1 MMLALLLSFA
11 LANPQPNDPP
21 AVRVQL
27 NHDQFRSG
35 DNARVYV
42 ETARDGYL
50 IVLHADPQGRV
61 RVLFPLDPSDDDF
74 VRGGR
79 RQELRGR
86 SDRDAFQVD
95 DDDGSGT
102 VAVLEIA
109 EALVSAPVKPKRSI
123 LFIWHAGEEEGLWG
137 SEYFTDHPTVPR
149 DSIVTELNID
159 MIGRGRADD
168 VKGGGPGYVQ
178 LIGSRRLSTE
188 LGDLVESVAKT
199 EPMPFKFDYQ
209 YDANGHPQQ
218 YYCRSDHYEYAR
230 YGIPIVF
237 FSTGGHRDYH
247 QVTDEPQYIDYDQ
260 LARVSSLVRDVAIRA
275 ANIDHRLVVDK
286 HKPDPHGQCVQ

>member
-1 MMLALLLSFA
+1 MIGA
-11 LANPQPNDPP
+11 
-21 AVRVQL
+21 
-27 NHDQFRSG
+27 QFDSWHTG
-35 DNARVYV
+35 TGATDNAAGYAVMMEAMRILK
-42 ETARDGYL
+42 TAKLPLR
-50 IVLHADPQGRV
+50 RTV
-61 RVLFPLDPSDDDF
+61 R
-74 VRGGR
+74 
-79 RQELRGR
+79 
-86 SDRDAFQVD
+86 
-95 DDDGSGT
+95 
-102 VAVLEIA
+102 IA
-109 EALVSAPVKPKRSI
+109 L
-123 LFIWHAGEEEGLWG
+123 WTGEEEGLWG

>member
-1 MMLALLLSFA
+1 MLSRFCPVPTPCSRR
-11 LANPQPNDPP
+11 NTSP
-21 AVRVQL
+21 
-27 NHDQFRSG
+27 S
-35 DNARVYV
+35 ARI
-42 ETARDGYL
+42 T
-50 IVLHADPQGRV
+50 I
-61 RVLFPLDPSDDDF
+61 
-74 VRGGR
+74 
-79 RQELRGR
+79 
-86 SDRDAFQVD
+86 
-95 DDDGSGT
+95 T
-102 VAVLEIA
+102 
-109 EALVSAPVKPKRSI
+109 SASTMRRSI
-123 LFIWHAGEEEGLWG
+123 TIHFIWHAGEEEGLWG

-230 YGIPIVF
+230 Y
-237 FSTGGHRDYH
+237 
-247 QVTDEPQYIDYDQ
+247 
-260 LARVSSLVRDVAIRA
+260 
-275 ANIDHRLVVDK
+275 
-286 HKPDPHGQCVQ
+286 